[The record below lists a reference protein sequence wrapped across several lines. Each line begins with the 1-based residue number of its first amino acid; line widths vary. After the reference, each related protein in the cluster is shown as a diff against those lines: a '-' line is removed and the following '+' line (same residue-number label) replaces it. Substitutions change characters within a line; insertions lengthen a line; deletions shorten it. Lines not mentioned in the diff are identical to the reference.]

1 MLKCSD
7 WLTSIID
14 NYEARPDSN
23 GRAKRID
30 KRDFED
36 SNEVEKL
43 KSAIAQLVSE
53 GALKANYGRH
63 ARRAEIESVTL
74 LDTVPIYRMLG
85 RTPSAELARESMVAL
100 RREAGDWETNVLNEI
115 ESAWARNKRWQNIDR
130 IDAEQI
136 EPIQLL
142 ARALKAGKHTGQDM
156 RSFSAKEAGDSKL
169 METRRKLLAAY
180 MFADD
185 SEPLEKLERLI
196 NDEGAR
202 KIALPITLSGPISLG
217 SMPLGSELE
226 YFSIPFHRVDDLTIS
241 DDIEYVLTIEN
252 MTSFHRHASEI
263 NLMPRK
269 GLVLFTSGQP
279 STAFKTYYGSLV
291 EQFGSRVPFFHWSDV
306 DGGGLEITN
315 ALRSLNP
322 ALRLHLMDVELAED
336 HGVSAEPISL
346 SNANYAGTVLEPL
359 ARFLSTAG
367 AKLLEQEKIDPA
379 HPFVHRR

>member
-1 MLKCSD
+1 MLKCAD
-7 WLTSIID
+7 WLSSIID

-43 KSAIAQLVSE
+43 KSAIAQLISE
-53 GALKANYGRH
+53 GAFKANFGRH
-63 ARRAEIESVTL
+63 ARRTEIESVTL
-74 LDTVPIYRMLG
+74 QDAGPIYRMLG

-100 RREAGDWETNVLNEI
+100 RHEAEWWETNVLNEI
-115 ESAWARNKRWQNIDR
+115 ESAWAKNKRWQNIDR
-130 IDAEQI
+130 SNAAQI
-136 EPIQLL
+136 VPIQML

-169 METRRKLLAAY
+169 METRPKLLAAY
-180 MFADD
+180 MFAGE

-202 KIALPITLSGPISLG
+202 KIPLPITLSGPLSLG
-217 SMPLGSELE
+217 NMPIGSELD
-226 YFSIPFHRVDDLTIS
+226 YFAIPFHQLDDLTIR

-263 NLMPRK
+263 NQMPRK

-279 STAFKTYYGSLV
+279 STAFKTYYSRLV
-291 EQFGSRVPFFHWSDV
+291 GHFGSTVPFFHWSDV

-315 ALRSLNP
+315 SLRSLNP
-322 ALRLHLMDVELAED
+322 SLRLHLMDVELAED
-336 HGVSAEPISL
+336 NGVSAEPISL
-346 SNANYAGTVLEPL
+346 SNANYSGTVLEPL
-359 ARFLSTAG
+359 ARFLSTNG
-367 AKLLEQEKIDPA
+367 AKILEQEKIDPA
-379 HPFVHRR
+379 HPSLH